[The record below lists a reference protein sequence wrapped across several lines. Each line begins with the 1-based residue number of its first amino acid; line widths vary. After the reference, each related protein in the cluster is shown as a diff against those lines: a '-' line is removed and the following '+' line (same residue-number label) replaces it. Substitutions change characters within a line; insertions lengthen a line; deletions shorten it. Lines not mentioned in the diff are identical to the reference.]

1 VLKGDITK
9 IESALQRWPQNVSN
23 MNFASDLFRKGGFPD
38 QALSMA
44 KQAVALN
51 PRNYEAWQQIFLSQ
65 NATEVER
72 KTALEKMREFDPFNA
87 TLK

>member
-1 VLKGDITK
+1 
-9 IESALQRWPQNVSN
+9 
-23 MNFASDLFRKGGFPD
+23 
-38 QALSMA
+38 MA
-44 KQAVALN
+44 KKAVAIN

-72 KTALEKMREFDPFNA
+72 KTALEKMREFDPFNR